1 MIRIKDDRRED
12 WICFFCCHV
21 RTATIS
27 IGIWQLML
35 QVLSLVTMAVMVSHP
50 ELVDNSKSITVAPAD
65 DDSLE
70 TPLPTPL
77 SRTPPYSRDPN
88 MNTQI
93 NLIAV
98 ASTIALIYGAAKGR
112 PFYLLPYF
120 CLKVFDFCL
129 AVVIAISY
137 LCALPSLT
145 ALARQA
151 EEQGNELVKK
161 QLHNMNPSAL
171 GFVTIL
177 ALVAALYIKLY
188 LLSVIWRCYRYLTL
202 RRMSGRATVS
212 VLGAAGLAELG
223 PDYDLHPAAAAAVA
237 ASVASTSNGGNANM
251 AAAANVALLNPPEYS
266 KIVKEPPPMMP
277 PRPETPP
284 PPYSS
289 TLNLNQAATAAPA
302 PTPATPAAQQ

>member
-1 MIRIKDDRRED
+1 MIRIKDERRED

-35 QVLSLVTMAVMVSHP
+35 QILSLATVAVMVSHP
-50 ELVDNSKSITVAPAD
+50 ELAENHGRPITSAPPED
-65 DDSLE
+65 ES
-70 TPLPTPL
+70 TGSPLPTPL
-77 SRTPPYSRDPN
+77 SRTPSYSRDPN

-93 NLIAV
+93 NLIAI

-145 ALARQA
+145 ALAKQA
-151 EEQGNELVKK
+151 EEQGNEMVKK

-223 PDYDLHPAAAAAVA
+223 PDYDIHPAAAAAV
-237 ASVASTSNGGNANM
+237 VASGSAAGGP
-251 AAAANVALLNPPEYS
+251 AANAALLNPPEYS
-266 KIVKEPPPMMP
+266 KIVKEPPPMIT

-289 TLNLNQAATAAPA
+289 TLNLNPATNAAP
-302 PTPATPAAQQ
+302 TTSATTAAAQQ

>member
-1 MIRIKDDRRED
+1 MN
-12 WICFFCCHV
+12 
-21 RTATIS
+21 T
-27 IGIWQLML
+27 Q
-35 QVLSLVTMAVMVSHP
+35 
-50 ELVDNSKSITVAPAD
+50 
-65 DDSLE
+65 
-70 TPLPTPL
+70 
-77 SRTPPYSRDPN
+77 N
-88 MNTQI
+88 MNTQT
-93 NLIAV
+93 NLIAI

-145 ALARQA
+145 ALAKQA
-151 EEQGNELVKK
+151 EEQGNDMVKK

-223 PDYDLHPAAAAAVA
+223 PDYDIHPAAAAAV
-237 ASVASTSNGGNANM
+237 VASGSAAGGL
-251 AAAANVALLNPPEYS
+251 AANAALLNPPEYS
-266 KIVKEPPPMMP
+266 KIVKEPPPMTT

-289 TLNLNQAATAAPA
+289 TLNLNQATNTA
-302 PTPATPAAQQ
+302 PTTSATTAAAQQ